1 MVDTGVKWDKPRF
14 AHVTGEFP
22 LMILVALCLWR
33 TTEADGDL
41 LGNGIWQFRL
51 KWRMEISRTIA
62 LHIWPVLNSLEKTT
76 AAFGGMRVW
85 KVGSFYSPEKG
96 IMRASGWKLMLG
108 KFTCET
114 GSKFN

>member
-1 MVDTGVKWDKPRF
+1 MDSGVKWDEARF
-14 AHVTGEFP
+14 AQVTGEFP
-22 LMILVALCLWR
+22 LMMLVALCLWR

-51 KWRMEISRTIA
+51 KWRMEISRTVV
-62 LHIWPVLNSLEKTT
+62 LHIRPALNSLEKTT
-76 AAFGGMRVW
+76 TAFGGMRVW

-96 IMRASGWKLMLG
+96 IMKASGWKLMLG

-114 GSKFN
+114 ESKFN

>member
-1 MVDTGVKWDKPRF
+1 
-14 AHVTGEFP
+14 
-22 LMILVALCLWR
+22 MILVALCLWR

-51 KWRMEISRTIA
+51 KWRMEISRTVA

-76 AAFGGMRVW
+76 AAFGGDEGVESWQLLLPRKRHNESQW
-85 KVGSFYSPEKG
+85 LKP
-96 IMRASGWKLMLG
+96 MLG